1 MKIWYFSSL
10 NTIFGIIAY
19 IYVHAQRFSDDGKA
33 CADAQPA
40 RAQFLVA
47 EVVIFWLVFHIAS
60 FPQFF
65 LFVMKKSYIEDAL
78 KRNDDDE
85 EGEGK
90 D

>member
-1 MKIWYFSSL
+1 M
-10 NTIFGIIAY
+10 
-19 IYVHAQRFSDDGKA
+19 HADRFSDDGKA

-47 EVVIFWLVFHIAS
+47 EVCIFWLVFHIAS

-65 LFVMKKSYIEDAL
+65 LFVMKKSNLEDAL
-78 KRNDDDE
+78 KKSDDDE
-85 EGEGK
+85 DEHSGK